1 METKPQRLTGNT
13 TNKKQLEMK
22 HLKNIGISKATK
34 KNLKKQAT
42 ERDVSYQK
50 HCEDIL
56 ERQAKYNTIIFKETP
71 KKDPAEPI
79 KESFIEPV
87 AISID
92 FSSDKPAEVHNL
104 KTGEKTILNK
114 ITPKLKFETGD
125 KITPDEIKG
134 AFARADINIYTNGK
148 VWQFRRM
155 RSSGLLE
162 TYYRTKDEAIKD
174 RDKEN
179 EAKP

>member
-1 METKPQRLTGNT
+1 
-13 TNKKQLEMK
+13 MK
-22 HLKNIGISKATK
+22 HLKNIGISKASK

-92 FSSDKPAEVHNL
+92 FAGNKPAEVHNL

-114 ITPKLKFETGD
+114 ITPKMKFETGD
-125 KITPDEIKG
+125 PITSDQMQG
-134 AFARADINIYTNGK
+134 TFARDEANIYTNGK
-148 VWQFRRM
+148 VWQYRRM
-155 RSSGLLE
+155 DPNIGLVE
-162 TYYRTKDEAIKD
+162 TYYRTKGEAVTVKE
-174 RDKEN
+174 KEN